1 MKTLLLTVLGFLP
14 VFIYAQLKPA
24 YYVTNTNDTIKC
36 RIVALENFWGT
47 KTDPSAFHGRITVEE
62 EGVEKKF
69 KAHQIK
75 SFTVFDSDE
84 LTYKYVSLP
93 EDRKYF
99 VRVLV
104 EGSLTLYHFY
114 SFHPYDKSYSPISV
128 FLKGGKQYRVIPI
141 SYKKTI
147 EKMIS
152 DKTEI
157 YTKWKAG
164 AYKKSSFEEITR
176 DYNAAE

>member
-24 YYVTNTNDTIKC
+24 YYVTNTNDTVKC
-36 RIVALENFWGT
+36 SIVAFKDFWG
-47 KTDPSAFHGRITVEE
+47 KNTDPGAFHGRITVEE
-62 EGVEKKF
+62 EGVRKKF

-84 LTYKYVSLP
+84 LKFKYVSLP
-93 EDRKYF
+93 EDKKFF

-104 EGSLTLYHFY
+104 EGSLSLYHFY

-128 FLKGGKQYRVIPI
+128 FVKDGNQFRVIPI

-147 EKMIS
+147 VKMIS
-152 DKTEI
+152 DKPEI
-157 YTKWKAG
+157 FAKWEAG
-164 AYKKSSFEEITR
+164 AYKKSSFEDITR
-176 DYNAAE
+176 DYNASK